1 MNQTVG
7 IGIIGMG
14 WMGEAHARAYN
25 AIPDRFH
32 ESGIVPK
39 LVICADAVE
48 ARADE
53 ARRRFGFAESTTDWQ
68 AVIDHAEV
76 EVVDVTAP
84 NGLHLEINRAVAAAG
99 KHLACEKPVGRVP
112 AETIASWELVRDLP
126 IVTSVGFNYR
136 WAPMVQYAK
145 QLIANGAL
153 GRITHYHGRFLN
165 GYAGDPLGFL
175 SWRFEAE
182 HGLGTLGDL
191 ASHVIDMAHF
201 LAGPMDR
208 LTANREVFI
217 HDRPIPR
224 PGVGTHY
231 DVATGDEPRGPV
243 TNEDYIS
250 ALVRFR
256 DGAQGVLEAC
266 RVVNGAK
273 CDMSFEV
280 FGTQGAL
287 KWTMEAMNE
296 LRFQRRNA
304 EDPAEDGYTELLSGP
319 AHPFHRHFNP
329 AWGLGLAYD
338 DTKTI
343 EAFRFLEAVTSGVQ
357 GEPGFSE
364 AAAVARVQQAVIRSW
379 DSERWE
385 AVERDDSDEFDRAA
399 GDG

>member
-68 AVIDHAEV
+68 AVIDHPEV

-231 DVATGDEPRGPV
+231 DVATGDERGLHQRPRPFPRRRTGHPGGVPGRERREVRHVVRGLWNAGRPEVDDGGDERAAVPTAKRRGP
-243 TNEDYIS
+243 
-250 ALVRFR
+250 
-256 DGAQGVLEAC
+256 G
-266 RVVNGAK
+266 
-273 CDMSFEV
+273 
-280 FGTQGAL
+280 
-287 KWTMEAMNE
+287 
-296 LRFQRRNA
+296 
-304 EDPAEDGYTELLSGP
+304 
-319 AHPFHRHFNP
+319 
-329 AWGLGLAYD
+329 
-338 DTKTI
+338 
-343 EAFRFLEAVTSGVQ
+343 
-357 GEPGFSE
+357 
-364 AAAVARVQQAVIRSW
+364 
-379 DSERWE
+379 
-385 AVERDDSDEFDRAA
+385 
-399 GDG
+399 